1 MAPPYTY
8 THTHTP
14 SSVDSTSSVSRELL
28 RLMKVP
34 VLSYEDPLTILKL
47 PHFSPVYS
55 LFDYNGRKSLATYLV
70 QTIVEKEA
78 KISTADE
85 VIMT

>member
-1 MAPPYTY
+1 
-8 THTHTP
+8 
-14 SSVDSTSSVSRELL
+14 
-28 RLMKVP
+28 MKVP

-55 LFDYNGRKSLATYLV
+55 LFDYSGRKSLATYLV
-70 QTIVEKEA
+70 QTIVDKEA

-85 VIMT
+85 VSMM